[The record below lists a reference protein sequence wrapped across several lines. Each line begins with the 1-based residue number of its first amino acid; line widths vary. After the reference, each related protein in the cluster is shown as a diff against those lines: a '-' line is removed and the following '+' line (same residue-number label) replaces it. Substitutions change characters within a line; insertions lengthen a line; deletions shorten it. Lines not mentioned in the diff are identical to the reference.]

1 MSVSRYLPLDE
12 LLEQPRV
19 RILRAL
25 RHFDATTLPELL
37 ETLNEPEYHPYWHA
51 MERLLRDGHVIRV
64 GRLHAITA
72 SGRELYEQ
80 LMGRT
85 LIDDQGGRRYS
96 RSYRARAHDAGVCIC
111 GPLDGNVGR
120 RGVVHGPP
128 GKNGR
133 CKRCEEV
140 AEKSRHRVT
149 EAA

>member
-1 MSVSRYLPLDE
+1 MNVSRYLPLDE

-19 RILRAL
+19 RILRVL
-25 RHFDATTLPELL
+25 RHFDAVTLLELL

-85 LIDDQGGRRYS
+85 LIDDHGGRRYS
-96 RSYRARAHDAGVCIC
+96 KNYRSRAAEANVCIN
-111 GPLDGNVGR
+111 GPLIGNVGR

-133 CKRCEEV
+133 CERCEAV
-140 AEKSRHRVT
+140 AKKSRHRVT